1 MIQWISN
8 IPDHPVSNIDAP
20 LLTPTRYV
28 SVRPRVEVN
37 IQRRREIREIEEM
50 LGLRKR
56 QEATRKVIPK
66 TKVSSLKE
74 GQRARK
80 IREIKEIIEKAFNS
94 GLVKQSAHCV
104 LCARCTQY
112 RM

>member
-1 MIQWISN
+1 
-8 IPDHPVSNIDAP
+8 
-20 LLTPTRYV
+20 
-28 SVRPRVEVN
+28 
-37 IQRRREIREIEEM
+37 M

-94 GLVKQSAHCV
+94 GLVK
-104 LCARCTQY
+104 
-112 RM
+112 